1 MNRTSLE
8 MTNSSDMDKSLD
20 LKGINTCLE
29 KSYLFAVINK
39 RELSALL
46 FLINN

>member
-1 MNRTSLE
+1 MNRTFLE
-8 MTNSSDMDKSLD
+8 MTNSSDTVKSLD

-39 RELSALL
+39 REPYAPL

>member
-1 MNRTSLE
+1 MINSL
-8 MTNSSDMDKSLD
+8 DMDKSLD

-39 RELSALL
+39 RELSAPL
-46 FLINN
+46 FPINN